1 MYKITH
7 SLLGAWEYA
16 TGEYADENS
25 LEEFRRTLR
34 REPQKQ
40 NKAAV
45 LGCEFEDN
53 VTFYAKHG
61 QFQQPTATYTRAEQL
76 AIKTFGD
83 KLRGAVPQIKTSK
96 VIRLMEMDF
105 KLVGVADF
113 VKAGVIYDTKRV
125 QHYEYGKYF
134 KSTQHP
140 MYFELFPEAWQFTYL
155 IFNGQDA
162 LEETYLRRDAEP
174 IELAIR
180 RFIRDMRSIGE
191 LETYKKYWEV

>member
-1 MYKITH
+1 MFKITH
-7 SLLGAWEYA
+7 SLLGAWDYA
-16 TGEYADENS
+16 TGEYATDDS
-25 LEEFRRTLR
+25 LEEFKHTLR
-34 REPQKQ
+34 REPHKQ
-40 NKAAV
+40 SAAAAQ
-45 LGCEFEDN
+45 GQEFEDN

-61 QFQQPTATYTRAEQL
+61 QFLQPTATYTRAEQL

-96 VIRLMEMDF
+96 VIRIMEMDF

-125 QHYEYGKYF
+125 QRYEYGKYF

-140 MYFELFPEAWQFTYL
+140 MYFELFPEARQFTYL

-162 LEETYLRRDAEP
+162 LEETYQRRDAEP

-180 RFIRDMRSIGE
+180 RFIRDMRSFGE
-191 LETYKKYWEV
+191 LDTYKKYWEV